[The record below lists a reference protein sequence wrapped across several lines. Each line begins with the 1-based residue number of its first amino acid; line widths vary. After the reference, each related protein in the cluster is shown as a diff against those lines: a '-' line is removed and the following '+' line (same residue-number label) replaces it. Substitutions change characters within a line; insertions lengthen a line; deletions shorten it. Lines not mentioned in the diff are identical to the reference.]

1 MNWDL
6 WETIRVQRLQ
16 NKIFRLIT
24 GDYSWDTSPRTI
36 LERFNVPN
44 VSQRRDYFNAMQ
56 TYKCLHDQSP
66 NYMSDMLSYV
76 NDFNNYATRN
86 STENML
92 YVPKHRVDIFK

>member
-1 MNWDL
+1 MIKIYKTVLQPHIDYCITVWGYAPNYQ
-6 WETIRVQRLQ
+6 IKRVQRLQ

-44 VSQRRDYFNAMQ
+44 VIQRRDYFNAMQ

-66 NYMSDMLSYV
+66 NYMSDMLS
-76 NDFNNYATRN
+76 
-86 STENML
+86 
-92 YVPKHRVDIFK
+92 